1 MSYWYKVN
9 EPIDGKGL
17 FKLGNSIWVCTGAMV
32 QQGKVMKGC
41 FAAKLN
47 KQPACIRSMVFEQ
60 KD

>member
-32 QQGKVMKGC
+32 QQGKVMKVMFC
-41 FAAKLN
+41 TKV
-47 KQPACIRSMVFEQ
+47 K
-60 KD
+60 